1 MYPYDIIPG
10 ISLYDILFTAALIL
24 ALVVFRIY
32 SDKRGIETKLFN
44 LCLYAGLVGICV
56 GYVMSILTQ
65 AVYNYN
71 ETGVFEINSSTGMT
85 FYGGLLG
92 GAGIFLVIYF
102 IYGAIRFKDKIHIKR
117 FWEFADIAGCS
128 IAVAHATGRIGC
140 LMVGC
145 CYGRKTS
152 SWLSVMNVHL
162 GYKTVPVQ
170 LYESLFLY
178 ALFAVMSVRVYR
190 GKKYNFPLYLMAYG
204 VFRFIIEYY
213 RGDTVERGKTVV
225 DFLTPAQ
232 LTAIILFLVGA
243 VMMAVLM
250 TIQHKKK
257 SAISAGEAGSCITSD
272 KDQNGSAN
280 VSNND

>member
-1 MYPYDIIPG
+1 
-10 ISLYDILFTAALIL
+10 
-24 ALVVFRIY
+24 
-32 SDKRGIETKLFN
+32 
-44 LCLYAGLVGICV
+44 
-56 GYVMSILTQ
+56 
-65 AVYNYN
+65 
-71 ETGVFEINSSTGMT
+71 
-85 FYGGLLG
+85 
-92 GAGIFLVIYF
+92 
-102 IYGAIRFKDKIHIKR
+102 
-117 FWEFADIAGCS
+117 
-128 IAVAHATGRIGC
+128 
-140 LMVGC
+140 MVG

-170 LYESLFLY
+170 LYESAFSLRPFCCY
-178 ALFAVMSVRVYR
+178 VSSCIPG